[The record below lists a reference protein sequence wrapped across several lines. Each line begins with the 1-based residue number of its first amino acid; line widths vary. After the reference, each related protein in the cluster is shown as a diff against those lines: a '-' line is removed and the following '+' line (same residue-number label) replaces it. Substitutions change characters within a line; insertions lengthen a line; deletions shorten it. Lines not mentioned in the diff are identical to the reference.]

1 MMPAIK
7 QIAIIGM
14 GLIGGSLGLAIKASQ
29 GEKVEVTGIDTN
41 ELSMLKAKQCGA
53 ADRITA
59 DYKTGIKS
67 ADMIFVCTPVLQIAT
82 LIKEIA
88 PHLKPGAILTDTGS
102 TKTYLIQEITA
113 VLPPGVHY
121 VPGHPMAGR
130 EKSGI
135 EAAVDTLFY
144 DKWYILTPA
153 RDGDAAAVEAV
164 RQVIS
169 WIGARVTE
177 MNAAEHDW
185 CTALISHVPHIGA
198 AALVNLL
205 MYLQDQENSIKL
217 AGGGF
222 RDTTRIASSNADMW
236 ADICM
241 TNAEPIADSLDKFS
255 QIVSQVAAAV
265 RQGDRESIHKFFSS
279 AKQRRDELLLL
290 EQAAS
295 EQPLTNEHL

>member
-1 MMPAIK
+1 MKPAIRR
-7 QIAIIGM
+7 IAIIGM

-29 GEKVEVTGIDTN
+29 GEKVEVIGIDTN

-53 ADRITA
+53 ADHITA
-59 DYKTGIKS
+59 DYKIGVS
-67 ADMIFVCTPVLQIAT
+67 NADMVFLCTPVLQIAA

-88 PHLKPGAILTDTGS
+88 PHLKQGAILTDTGS
-102 TKTYLIQEITA
+102 TKTYLMEQITA
-113 VLPPGVHY
+113 VLPKGVYY

-135 EAAVDTLFY
+135 EAAVATLFY
-144 DKWYILTPA
+144 DKWYILTPTG
-153 RDGDAAAVEAV
+153 DGDSEAVEAV
-164 RQVIS
+164 RQVLN
-169 WIGARVTE
+169 WTGARVTE
-177 MNAAEHDW
+177 MDASEHDC

-205 MYLQDQENSIKL
+205 TYAQDQENSIKL

-241 TNAEPIADSLDKFS
+241 TNAGPIADSLDKFS
-255 QIVSQVAAAV
+255 QIVSQVAEAV
-265 RQGDRESIHKFFSS
+265 RQGDRGRIHKFFTS

-295 EQPLTNEHL
+295 EQPLSNEH